1 MKRKKKT
8 HLFTECFIP
17 DPEFNMITHF
27 ILTFDEA
34 GDVIFIL
41 YMKTLTPEDVIEL
54 ALCNVIR
61 YLCWHLNRVPN
72 PGCSLESS
80 RELLNHSLKIV
91 RLTPMLRVC
100 NLTDQ

>member
-1 MKRKKKT
+1 
-8 HLFTECFIP
+8 
-17 DPEFNMITHF
+17 MITHF

-54 ALCNVIR
+54 ALCNVTR
-61 YLCWHLNRVPN
+61 YLCWHLKQVLN

-80 RELLNHSLKIV
+80 RELLNHYLKIV